1 MPAPEAERPLTGAL
15 MATVETVSFEPGL
28 YAVTIVAV
36 RTPAADLGLTLPCIR
51 IETLPPTA
59 ARPGRATVVDARDT
73 GWLCQSEEPAYILV
87 IGGSASTILTI
98 YRARDGG
105 PAPEIHIT
113 HIPTVAGK
121 PAVAAAFGDSAV
133 PPIEG
138 GEVALGV
145 FAHISDAGDV
155 TEPVEGWIGRVGS
168 GLPLEGFTLT
178 PAAPLRPEDID
189 SWRQLVHAV
198 VSGRQILWQ
207 PRHGI
212 AATGLSRSAQQSGQ
226 RIRVRLCR
234 SFHRRRSQRAAPQRG
249 SVSSRRS
256 AVRGHSDPYPSP
268 SGHAANTDRTAQH
281 ATEAGGT
288 APQAWQSESQIG
300 LESSSE
306 TIRIERGAGHA
317 GRGEYIHRSDV
328 GVP

>member
-178 PAAPLRPEDID
+178 PAAPLRPEDIEYQAILGA
-189 SWRQLVHAV
+189 SWCTPWFR
-198 VSGRQILWQ
+198 G
-207 PRHGI
+207 GKYC
-212 AATGLSRSAQQSGQ
+212 GSRGMELPLLGF
-226 RIRVRLCR
+226 RVRLSNPDSAYECVYAGR
-234 SFHRRRSQRAAPQRG
+234 FIGGAASGPHRNGEACQAGEAPLEAIQIRIRRRQATPPTQTAPPNTQPKPAAPPRKRG
-249 SVSSRRS
+249 K
-256 AVRGHSDPYPSP
+256 
-268 SGHAANTDRTAQH
+268 AN
-281 ATEAGGT
+281 
-288 APQAWQSESQIG
+288 PK
-300 LESSSE
+300 
-306 TIRIERGAGHA
+306 
-317 GRGEYIHRSDV
+317 
-328 GVP
+328 